1 MPSLALDRS
10 VFPEQQGLLEAE
22 IVGDVIP
29 LRTTIRRQWRR
40 REHEPEIQKSVR
52 YVEERAVQSHVAAE
66 WSCIT
71 GNVAVSRSRL
81 FTRRRLLFVL
91 GVVARRV
98 GRSRRR
104 GRGERG
110 GGLHVLGRGGRGA
123 RQLVRELGEVEVR
136 GAALDGNGRDVV
148 RARGH
153 LRVVERAV
161 PDDGLLARLADL
173 GHPLAPG
180 PHPHAAVRRVLQVPA
195 RLLPVGN
202 ASRVVGDDAF
212 RGLELLLQVLPSDT

>member
-1 MPSLALDRS
+1 MLSLALDRS

-71 GNVAVSRSRL
+71 GNVAVSRSR
-81 FTRRRLLFVL
+81 
-91 GVVARRV
+91 
-98 GRSRRR
+98 
-104 GRGERG
+104 
-110 GGLHVLGRGGRGA
+110 
-123 RQLVRELGEVEVR
+123 

-195 RLLPVGN
+195 RLLGN

>member
-1 MPSLALDRS
+1 MLSLALDRS

-71 GNVAVSRSRL
+71 GNVAVSRSR
-81 FTRRRLLFVL
+81 
-91 GVVARRV
+91 
-98 GRSRRR
+98 
-104 GRGERG
+104 
-110 GGLHVLGRGGRGA
+110 
-123 RQLVRELGEVEVR
+123 

-153 LRVVERAV
+153 LRVVERA
-161 PDDGLLARLADL
+161 
-173 GHPLAPG
+173 HPLAPG